1 MFDIFKT
8 SNLPDKSIPE
18 VMQPY
23 QSFEEIPE
31 NLRSDEHL
39 MAWLRSGYGK
49 LGLIPL
55 ARVTDDMRALSIRN
69 TGSLRPICFSDTPN
83 YQALALSTLEQ
94 WPGLILQV
102 DPEALTEE
110 FVFKAVS
117 VEQTGPQVLNTML
130 EHWNDSFLD
139 VVSQPVLDS
148 ALSRSLAI
156 AAKARTT
163 FELPQSIRDM
173 LTDDQVRLALV
184 DRTYE
189 LSYLQEMGKCHILS
203 QAMIA
208 GYWPGHED
216 SIFFN
221 NAPPQFQTRKPSL
234 FEAIHERTRDKN
246 GYSNG
251 LEFKSTPLRIFF
263 EAYILTFPIEE
274 VLAHCKTQA
283 HARMAGEIYTQAE
296 LKPHLR
302 YYPLIKGLLLED
314 SLGL

>member
-8 SNLPDKSIPE
+8 SNRPDKSMPE

-55 ARVTDDMRALSIRN
+55 VRVTDDMRALSIRN
-69 TGSLRPICFSDTPN
+69 TGSLRPICFNDTPN

-94 WPGLILQV
+94 WPSLILQV
-102 DPEALTEE
+102 DQETLTEE

-117 VEQTGPQVLNTML
+117 VEQTGPQVLNFML
-130 EHWNDSFLD
+130 EHWDDRFLD
-139 VVSQPVLDS
+139 AVSQRVMDC

-163 FELPQSIRDM
+163 FKLPQSIRDM
-173 LTDDQVRLALV
+173 LTDDQVRLALA

-208 GYWPGHED
+208 GYWPVRED
-216 SIFFN
+216 DTFFGT
-221 NAPPQFQTRKPSL
+221 APPQYHTRKASL
-234 FEAIHERTRDKN
+234 AEAIVERTREKN

-251 LEFKSTPLRIFF
+251 LEFESTPLRVFF

-274 VLAHCKTQA
+274 VLAHCRTPA

-302 YYPLIKGLLLED
+302 RYPQLKGLLLED